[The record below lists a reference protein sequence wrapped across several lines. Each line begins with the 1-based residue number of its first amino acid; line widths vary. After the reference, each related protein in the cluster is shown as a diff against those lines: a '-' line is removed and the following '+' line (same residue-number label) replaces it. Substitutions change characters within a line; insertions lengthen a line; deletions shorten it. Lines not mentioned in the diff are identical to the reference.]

1 MFHETQDID
10 FVDHLFA
17 QILGRL
23 LYTYLLLGADEV
35 TAIRE

>member
-10 FVDHLFA
+10 FVDPFVCPDFEL
-17 QILGRL
+17 L

>member
-10 FVDHLFA
+10 FVDPFVFPDFG
-17 QILGRL
+17 QIII
-23 LYTYLLLGADEV
+23 YLLLGADEV